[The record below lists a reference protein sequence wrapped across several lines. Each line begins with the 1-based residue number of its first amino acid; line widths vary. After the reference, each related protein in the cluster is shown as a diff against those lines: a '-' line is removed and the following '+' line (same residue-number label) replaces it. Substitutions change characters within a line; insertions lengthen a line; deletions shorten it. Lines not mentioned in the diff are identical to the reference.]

1 MESGLILETT
11 FLVDLER
18 ELLQDRQGPA
28 QAFLADH
35 EGAPLHITFTIA
47 GELAAGMPPDGRG
60 RWEDF
65 LRPFQVL
72 PCNADVC
79 WEYGQA
85 YRYLKANG
93 ALIGANDLWIGS
105 TALAFDKPL
114 VTRDVAHF
122 RRVPR
127 LVVLGYGPAE

>member
-18 ELLQDRQGPA
+18 ELLEDREGPA
-28 QAFLADH
+28 QAFLAEH

-47 GELAAGMPPDGRG
+47 GELAAGMPPDGRRG
-60 RWEDF
+60 WEEF

-72 PCNADVC
+72 GCEADVC

-93 ALIGANDLWIGS
+93 TLIGANDLWIGA
-105 TALAFDKPL
+105 TAVAFDKPL
-114 VTRDVAHF
+114 VTRNVRHF
-122 RRVPR
+122 RRIPR
-127 LVVLGYGPAE
+127 LLVLPYRSDA